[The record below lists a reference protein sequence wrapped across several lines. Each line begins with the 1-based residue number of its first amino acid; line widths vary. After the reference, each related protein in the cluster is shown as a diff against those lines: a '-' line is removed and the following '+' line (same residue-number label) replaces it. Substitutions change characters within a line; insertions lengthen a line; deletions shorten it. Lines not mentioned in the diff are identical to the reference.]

1 MKNGMLLDM
10 HFYASFLNDSE
21 KKKLVEFLYQNKLT
35 KCMYRCLFFIHDFF
49 LFGVRVSLCVL

>member
-49 LFGVRVSLCVL
+49 FIRCPG